1 MGIRTKTL
9 VTVILVGAV
18 VGVLA
23 LTIQNPQLFKGQIFN
38 QDDDESVTEES
49 QDKLLPDLSVDLEII
64 LPENEE
70 ENLVVEATM
79 ENIGEGQIE
88 GGTPFVYAIYIN
100 DIEVFSNSDSYSE
113 LLPGD
118 AFSFKYPISKT
129 IYQYPDQGTVKLVV
143 DSENAIEESNEDNN
157 EIVKEYNL

>member
-18 VGVLA
+18 VGALA
-23 LTIQNPQLFKGQIFN
+23 ITIQNPQLFKGQIFN
-38 QDDDESVTEES
+38 QDDDEVITEEL

-70 ENLVVEATM
+70 ENLVAEATM
-79 ENIGEGQIE
+79 ENIGEGQME

-100 DIEVFSNSDSYSE
+100 DMEVFSNSDSYSE

-118 AFSFKYPISKT
+118 AFSFQYPISKA
-129 IYQYPDQGTVKLVV
+129 IYQYPDQGTIKLVV
-143 DSENAIEESNEDNN
+143 DSENAIKESNEDNN
-157 EIVKEYNL
+157 EIIKEYNL